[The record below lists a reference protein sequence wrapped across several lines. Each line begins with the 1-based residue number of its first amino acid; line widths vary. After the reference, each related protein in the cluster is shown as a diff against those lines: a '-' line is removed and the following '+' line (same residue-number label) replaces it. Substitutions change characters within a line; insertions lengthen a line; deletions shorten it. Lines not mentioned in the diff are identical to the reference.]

1 MFEIYVKKKYN
12 RCWELAI
19 EVPNAWGGMPHLWM
33 FLEKKYLPSYVP
45 VDEDGKPLNLEWVKE
60 ANSKGEYVSRWVA
73 SEYDEIRKLE
83 YDFRLT
89 YEEMMVFRSTFDFA
103 KVLGE
108 DIPVY
113 LECLKAVADECGG
126 NYPLQYQAL
135 SGYVKTHSIRNIE
148 AIAFNQTSVNCAS
161 DFLEKNMKLPYQN
174 SGTVCFSKMFI
185 LRLKNRKCLSLMRI
199 FNRIEI

>member
-45 VDEDGKPLNLEWVKE
+45 VDEDGKPLNLE
-60 ANSKGEYVSRWVA
+60 
-73 SEYDEIRKLE
+73 
-83 YDFRLT
+83 
-89 YEEMMVFRSTFDFA
+89 
-103 KVLGE
+103 
-108 DIPVY
+108 
-113 LECLKAVADECGG
+113 CLKAVADECGG

-161 DFLEKNMKLPYQN
+161 DFFGEKYEAPVSKFWDCMFFKDVYSKIRKQKMSKLN
-174 SGTVCFSKMFI
+174 E
-185 LRLKNRKCLSLMRI
+185 I
-199 FNRIEI
+199 F

>member
-1 MFEIYVKKKYN
+1 MFEIYVKKKNN

-45 VDEDGKPLNLEWVKE
+45 VGEDGKPLNLEWVKE

-83 YDFRLT
+83 YDSRLT

-108 DIPVY
+108 DISVY

-126 NYPLQYQAL
+126 NYPQQYQAL
-135 SGYVKTHSIRNIE
+135 SGYVKTHGIRNIE

-161 DFLEKNMKLPYQN
+161 NFFGEKYDAPISKFWDCMFFKDGYNKIRKQKMSKLN
-174 SGTVCFSKMFI
+174 EKF
-185 LRLKNRKCLSLMRI
+185 
-199 FNRIEI
+199 

>member
-161 DFLEKNMKLPYQN
+161 DFFGEKNA
-174 SGTVCFSKMFI
+174 
-185 LRLKNRKCLSLMRI
+185 
-199 FNRIEI
+199 

>member
-1 MFEIYVKKKYN
+1 
-12 RCWELAI
+12 
-19 EVPNAWGGMPHLWM
+19 MPHLWM

-60 ANSKGEYVSRWVA
+60 ANSRGEYVSRWVA

-83 YDFRLT
+83 YDSRLT

-161 DFLEKNMKLPYQN
+161 GFFGEKYDAPISKFWDCMFFKDIYSKIRNQKMSKLN
-174 SGTVCFSKMFI
+174 ENF
-185 LRLKNRKCLSLMRI
+185 
-199 FNRIEI
+199 